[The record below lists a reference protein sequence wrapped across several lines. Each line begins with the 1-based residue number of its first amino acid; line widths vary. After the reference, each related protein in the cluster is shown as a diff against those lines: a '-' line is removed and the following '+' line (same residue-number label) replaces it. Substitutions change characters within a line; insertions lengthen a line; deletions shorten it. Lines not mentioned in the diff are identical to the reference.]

1 MLVLGA
7 FCAEAQ
13 HYDRGYET
21 IPSSPFIQ
29 KGTWSVGGSAKYTQ
43 HINDNFSLMLIN
55 GINSQGYNISVNPK
69 LIYHFRENMGVGLRF
84 SYDRSMLDLASAE
97 ISVADITMGAMTLI
111 NIPVIFILSKYVVK
125 ALKDYEVQRKAGKK
139 PVFKAENINLP
150 DKVDYWQ

>member
-7 FCAEAQ
+7 LCSEAQ

-69 LIYHFRENMGVGLRF
+69 LIYHFRENMGV
-84 SYDRSMLDLASAE
+84 S
-97 ISVADITMGAMTLI
+97 LI
-111 NIPVIFILSKYVVK
+111 
-125 ALKDYEVQRKAGKK
+125 ALKTADGKTIPGEPVRAYEAG
-139 PVFKAENINLP
+139 F
-150 DKVDYWQ
+150 